1 MNQREY
7 HIYKHTNMNE
17 LKTSIIGQLVAEHPD
32 VAKVFSNYQI
42 DFCCQGNRPL
52 SEVLTPE
59 NERQLLAELQA
70 AMQSEQQTTMDFRDW
85 PLDLLVDYIVKK
97 HHRYVEE
104 RSQEIKAYLAK
115 IVAVH
120 GAKHPELIE
129 LERLFLQSAG
139 DLAVHMKKEELVL
152 FPYIQRMLGKKEA
165 THGFVEHPIAAMHDD
180 HNQEGE
186 RFRAMSALTNGYR
199 APADACTTY
208 LLTFQR
214 LAEFE
219 RDLHMHIHL
228 ENNILFPRALALE
241 TSLRN

>member
-1 MNQREY
+1 
-7 HIYKHTNMNE
+7 MNE

-186 RFRAMSALTNGYR
+186 RFRTMSALTNGYR

-208 LLTFQR
+208 LFTFQR

-241 TSLRN
+241 TSLRS